1 MEENVLRKDFFMKYP
16 LKELSAAVIADFSA
30 KTAMIDLINDKINDI
45 VDASITDERRKQ
57 VEQDERDI
65 TQLTTA
71 EDVVR
76 YMRKNHDVMVKPML
90 CKKALSI
97 IDDVGPKII
106 KRYLTTA
113 QDSFIELAFRIF
125 VHADKQYAEELF
137 DKYDDIRNPY
147 AQAVACLLF
156 GEHKMQATVPFLLK
170 EYKRFQTEYSNDDF
184 DQFPLLALY
193 LLAGKK

>member
-1 MEENVLRKDFFMKYP
+1 MDENVLRKDYFKKNP

-30 KTAMIDLINDKINDI
+30 NTAMFDSLNDKISDI
-45 VDASITDERRKQ
+45 VGATIPDERREKIKQ
-57 VEQDERDI
+57 EQQDVA
-65 TQLTTA
+65 QLTTA

-76 YMRKNHDVMVKPML
+76 YMRNNHDVLTNPML

-147 AQAVACLLF
+147 AKAVACLLF
-156 GEHKMQATVPFLLK
+156 GEHDMQTAVPFLLK
-170 EYKRFQTEYSNDDF
+170 EHKRFQTEYSNDDF
-184 DQFPLLALY
+184 DQFPLLALH